1 MFILLISSS
10 SILTYT
16 IRWRKTIFY
25 FPKFNA
31 EKYKYTFKKMNI
43 SQMML
48 IVNNLL
54 KKLKEASKTE
64 VC

>member
-1 MFILLISSS
+1 MQKNINTL
-10 SILTYT
+10 
-16 IRWRKTIFY
+16 
-25 FPKFNA
+25 
-31 EKYKYTFKKMNI
+31 FKKMNI